1 MRFLN
6 LFIGVLVLASC
17 QSKTEHTNTVT
28 SSSDKK
34 EDIIAIGNVL
44 DTQVHAWNLGNVR
57 EFMKGYWHSDS
68 LRFINKKGIN
78 SGYDS
83 VEARYLR
90 HYNTPEKMGVLSFK
104 NLEFTA
110 LDPLQSVYNVT
121 GNWKISGKDST
132 GGFFSL
138 IFRKEQSN
146 WKIIADHTW

>member
-1 MRFLN
+1 MRLLIVVSAFL
-6 LFIGVLVLASC
+6 VACTPS
-17 QSKTEHTNTVT
+17 SPKTESASNN
-28 SSSDKK
+28 KN

-44 DTQVHAWNLGNVR
+44 DTQVSSWNLGNVR

-78 SGYDS
+78 YGYDS
-83 VEARYLR
+83 VEGRYLR

-110 LDPLQSVYNVT
+110 LDLHHSVYNVT
-121 GNWKISGKDST
+121 GNWKISGKDSS

-138 IFRKEQSN
+138 IFRKEKGN
-146 WKIIADHTW
+146 WKIITDHTW

>member
-28 SSSDKK
+28 ASSDKK

-44 DTQVHAWNLGNVR
+44 DTQVHAWNIGNVR

-78 SGYDS
+78 IFQNANPFST
-83 VEARYLR
+83 LR
-90 HYNTPEKMGVLSFK
+90 H
-104 NLEFTA
+104 
-110 LDPLQSVYNVT
+110 
-121 GNWKISGKDST
+121 
-132 GGFFSL
+132 FFRNYL
-138 IFRKEQSN
+138 YCL
-146 WKIIADHTW
+146 